1 MQGGMGN
8 FEPAKFIPF
17 HFVKLAS
24 LTSLV
29 KDKFRGRRESNPGQ
43 LGEKRELCPPLPLYG
58 THSIEAQF
66 GDF

>member
-17 HFVKLAS
+17 HFVKFAS

-29 KDKFRGRRESNPGQ
+29 KDQTEPKYAK
-43 LGEKRELCPPLPLYG
+43 LV
-58 THSIEAQF
+58 
-66 GDF
+66 

>member
-1 MQGGMGN
+1 MGN

-29 KDKFRGRRESNPGQ
+29 KDKVI
-43 LGEKRELCPPLPLYG
+43 LYTSSDDVIFVFYYMNG
-58 THSIEAQF
+58 IT
-66 GDF
+66 